1 MEPISRRT
9 FIKQS
14 AALAAGVGLMSLTG
28 CAAQKEEIPLKVRAV
43 IFSPTG
49 GTLNAGLL
57 VASELSK
64 DVEVID
70 QTPLASRADTITFE
84 KDQLALL
91 AAPSYAGKIPFAQGL
106 FENIQGNDTPCV
118 IVTAFGNR
126 ACENNFAQVHKLA
139 SDRGFAV
146 IGAIAVVTPHV
157 FGARAGHG
165 RPDMADRSKIKEFA
179 AAIREK
185 LNAKNLTPITV
196 EGDPTLGPRYVSDF
210 EKVYEA
216 SNCVKC
222 NACVTNCPVGA
233 IDPDTLDINPD
244 LCIHC
249 ERCAFVCDFNARDYL
264 AAREAVDDKYFK
276 RQEVQYIV

>member
-28 CAAQKEEIPLKVRAV
+28 CAAQKEETPLKVRAV

-64 DVEVID
+64 EVEVID
-70 QTPLASRADTITFE
+70 QTPLASRADTISFE
-84 KDQLALL
+84 KDQLALF

-106 FENIQGNDTPCV
+106 FENMEGKNTPCV

-139 SDRGFAV
+139 SDRGFVV
-146 IGAIAVVTPHV
+146 IGAISVVTPHV

-165 RPDMADRSKIKEFA
+165 RPDMADRNKIREFSTA
-179 AAIREK
+179 ILKKLETGSPAAIS
-185 LNAKNLTPITV
+185 V
-196 EGDPTLGPRYVSDF
+196 EGDPALGPKYVSDF

-216 SNCVKC
+216 GNCVKC
-222 NACVTNCPVGA
+222 NACVNNCPVGA
-233 IDPDTLDINPD
+233 IDAATLDIDPE

-249 ERCAFVCDFNARDYL
+249 QRCSFVCDFNARDYL
-264 AAREAVDDKYFK
+264 AAREVVDDKYFK